1 MLSQKNHSLIVDI
14 IVKTSDSDKL
24 LMFIEMVKSFP
35 DEVIETYNKIYLLP
49 FEKSILE
56 QPTYIE
62 AIKFYRTSKKN
73 VSLTEAKEYVDHIYD
88 KHNKSKRN

>member
-1 MLSQKNHSLIVDI
+1 MLSQTDYGLIIDI
-14 IVKTSDSDKL
+14 VTKTSDSDKL

-56 QPTYIE
+56 QPSYIE
-62 AIKFYRTSKKN
+62 AIKF
-73 VSLTEAKEYVDHIYD
+73 
-88 KHNKSKRN
+88 